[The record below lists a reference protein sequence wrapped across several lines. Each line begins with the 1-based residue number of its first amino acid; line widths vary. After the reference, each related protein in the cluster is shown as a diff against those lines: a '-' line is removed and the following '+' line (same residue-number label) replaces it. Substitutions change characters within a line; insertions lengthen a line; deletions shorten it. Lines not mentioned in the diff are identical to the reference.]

1 MEGVD
6 LKQIPN
12 LGQVFTV
19 ALVPLLFV
27 ALVLLGL
34 IGVLWGKIRLLQ
46 RRIFSLEADLKTVN
60 ERSASR

>member
-6 LKQIPN
+6 FKQIPN

-19 ALVPLLFV
+19 ALLPLLFV
-27 ALVLLGL
+27 ALMLLGL

-46 RRIFSLEADLKTVN
+46 RRIVSLEAELKATYEKTGN
-60 ERSASR
+60 N

>member
-1 MEGVD
+1 MEAVD
-6 LKQIPN
+6 FKQIPN

-27 ALVLLGL
+27 AIVLLGL

-46 RRIFSLEADLKTVN
+46 SRIASLQADLKTVY
-60 ERSASR
+60 ERSARS

>member
-1 MEGVD
+1 MEGID
-6 LKQIPN
+6 LKQLPN

-34 IGVLWGKIRLLQ
+34 VSALWGKIRRLQ
-46 RRIFSLEADLKTVN
+46 TRIASLEADLRTMS
-60 ERSASR
+60 ERSAGK

>member
-6 LKQIPN
+6 FKQIPN

-46 RRIFSLEADLKTVN
+46 RRIVSLEADLKTVN